1 MALQQGW
8 IQASIYAWATTCKLL
23 FYFLFS
29 FFWLH
34 WAFSSC
40 SLWAWLLQGMWNLS
54 GARIELKF
62 PVLAGGFLTTGPP
75 GTTKNL
81 EASQPCDRKTRTYSE
96 VLNRSHYVPEV
107 RGRNLSLHLL
117 KSSVPPKQLLHVS
130 GLCCL
135 TKDLLAVT
143 PQNAVSLCYHTH
155 MPKEPR
161 SSHTR
166 ASPPEHS
173 YLYVI

>member
-96 VLNRSHYVPEV
+96 VLNRSHYDPEV

-135 TKDLLAVT
+135 TRGPPCRHSSECRFSLLPYTYAQGT
-143 PQNAVSLCYHTH
+143 QIQ
-155 MPKEPR
+155 
-161 SSHTR
+161 SH
-166 ASPPEHS
+166 
-173 YLYVI
+173 